1 LSGIQTPGANGQIV
15 PSRCISEIAG
25 LLVLPVRIE
34 LTTSPFIALALSR
47 PPRTAFVR
55 RTIPSPW
62 VFDIDL

>member
-1 LSGIQTPGANGQIV
+1 
-15 PSRCISEIAG
+15 
-25 LLVLPVRIE
+25 VLPVRIE

-62 VFDIDL
+62 VFEIDL